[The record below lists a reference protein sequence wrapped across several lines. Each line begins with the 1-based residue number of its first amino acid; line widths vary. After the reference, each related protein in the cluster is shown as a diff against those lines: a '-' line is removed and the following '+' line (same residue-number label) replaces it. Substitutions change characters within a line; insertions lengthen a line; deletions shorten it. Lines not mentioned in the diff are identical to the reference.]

1 MNNAEQNNIA
11 GGPDSSLKNANL
23 GILHAITPLV
33 QQINCLEMQQI
44 GKICVEQIPKLVNAR
59 LASLYILDEMTDMLH
74 LENHNH
80 PFLINNIVS
89 LNQTNMSPMIKAVKS
104 TELISIENIEDHKS
118 PIIAQWNRKFA
129 KNYQS
134 NTCIIAP
141 LICNNRVVGVLNLA
155 DKIGDEKFSSEDV
168 AVVELFRQLVG
179 ASIGNI
185 KLFEKTQLQAKT
197 DGLTG
202 LINYRTF
209 FEILE
214 REIRRCQRYGG
225 QLTVIMADIDNLK
238 PINDKFG
245 HRAGDMTIK
254 RVSRK
259 IVSCIRK
266 IDTAARYGGDEFAV
280 ILPNTAI
287 PEAVIA
293 AERMINEVSKSP
305 IIWERQKIQITI
317 SIGVGQYES
326 QMCPEEIA
334 HRSDEALYAA
344 KQAGK
349 NTVKVFQT
357 LKINTKQP
365 HTADKASTTQMP

>member
-1 MNNAEQNNIA
+1 MDNAEQNNIA

-317 SIGVGQYES
+317 SIGVGQYEG

>member
-214 REIRRCQRYGG
+214 RELRRCQRYGG